1 MKVNSTRMLQT
12 IDEESTAVSSFFQS
26 LNLNSSAF
34 SELDDLMSSLGADD
48 VELEEYFTILFTNTQ
63 AVDLLAASV
72 GDDADAQQDVID
84 ALDGNQQV
92 WSLVSSHSSLI
103 QSSSLLMCLP
113 TLLRVVL
120 EERGGRDKQR

>member
-1 MKVNSTRMLQT
+1 MLQT

-103 QSSSLLMCLP
+103 QSSSLLMCLI
-113 TLLRVVL
+113 TLWRVVL

>member
-63 AVDLLAASV
+63 AVDLLAATV

-92 WSLVSSHSSLI
+92 WSLVSSHHH
-103 QSSSLLMCLP
+103 
-113 TLLRVVL
+113 
-120 EERGGRDKQR
+120 